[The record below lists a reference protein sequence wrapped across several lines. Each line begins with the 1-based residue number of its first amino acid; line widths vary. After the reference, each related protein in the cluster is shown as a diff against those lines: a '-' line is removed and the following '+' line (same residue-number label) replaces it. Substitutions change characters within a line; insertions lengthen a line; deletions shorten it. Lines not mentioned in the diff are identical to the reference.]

1 MKKILLAT
9 SLILGSSLA
18 ISLKEYEHSRL
29 SIHEDGDDFSNN
41 NGRTPEESVAKVV
54 IEKSE
59 EFKRKARV
67 AAKASE
73 VSKKVSNRAMDNAH
87 AF

>member
-9 SLILGSSLA
+9 SLMLGSTFA
-18 ISLKEYEHSRL
+18 ISLREYEQSHL
-29 SIHEDGDDFSNN
+29 SIHRDEDDYSNN
-41 NGRTPEESVAKVV
+41 YARTPEEGVAKVV

-73 VSKKVSNRAMDNAH
+73 VSKKVSNRAMDTAH